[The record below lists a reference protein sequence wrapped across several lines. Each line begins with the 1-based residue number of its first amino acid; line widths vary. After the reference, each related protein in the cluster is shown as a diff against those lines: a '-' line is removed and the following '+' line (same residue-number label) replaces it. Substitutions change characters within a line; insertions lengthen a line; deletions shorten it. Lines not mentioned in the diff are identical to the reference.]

1 MGRHI
6 IRSLISMNEMR
17 IIIGHKI
24 VHESLKIGTGSGV
37 RIFHKDETATGVLD
51 KHTDHAIGKPR

>member
-6 IRSLISMNEMR
+6 IRSLIGMDEMG
-17 IIIGHKI
+17 IIIGDKI
-24 VHESLKIGTGSGV
+24 VHESLKVGTGSRV
-37 RIFHKDETATGVLD
+37 RIFHKDEAATGVLD